1 MTNNTEALF
10 KWVLA
15 ICISPLVKCFKNWAY
30 SLNDLWYWYILDIS
44 PLSDICFIKLSLPV
58 VCLFIFL
65 PVYFKGQK
73 LQILIE
79 FKLLIFFPFMMCTFY
94 VSFQRILCLTH
105 HYEDFLLY
113 SLLEILALMFRTMI
127 HFEVIL
133 YKKCDKVEVLFIVL
147 RYPIFPWY
155 LCWKSNDCFVWVHF

>member
-1 MTNNTEALF
+1 M
-10 KWVLA
+10 
-15 ICISPLVKCFKNWAY
+15 
-30 SLNDLWYWYILDIS
+30 
-44 PLSDICFIKLSLPV
+44 
-58 VCLFIFL
+58 
-65 PVYFKGQK
+65 
-73 LQILIE
+73 ILIYSGHKSIIRHM
-79 FKLLIFFPFMMCTFY
+79 FYKAFSACGLSFHFLTSVLQRAKVTNFNWVQVINFFPFMMCTFY

>member
-1 MTNNTEALF
+1 M
-10 KWVLA
+10 
-15 ICISPLVKCFKNWAY
+15 
-30 SLNDLWYWYILDIS
+30 
-44 PLSDICFIKLSLPV
+44 
-58 VCLFIFL
+58 
-65 PVYFKGQK
+65 
-73 LQILIE
+73 ILIYSRHKPIIRHM
-79 FKLLIFFPFMMCTFY
+79 FYKAFYACGLSFHFLTSVFQRAKVTNFNWVQVTNFFPFMMCAFY

-133 YKKCDKVEVLFIVL
+133 YKECDKVEVLFIVL